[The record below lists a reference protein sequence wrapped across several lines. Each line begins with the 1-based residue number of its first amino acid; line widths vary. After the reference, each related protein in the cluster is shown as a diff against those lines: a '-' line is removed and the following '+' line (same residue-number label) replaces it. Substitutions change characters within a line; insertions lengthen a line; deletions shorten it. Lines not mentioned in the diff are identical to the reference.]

1 MARKTKGQ
9 HKSHSKKIQRTKEKG
24 IDPNS
29 APKKEI
35 MQGRAL
41 RRKWGMGLAKGD
53 KK

>member
-1 MARKTKGQ
+1 MAKKTKGQ
-9 HKSHSKKIQRTKEKG
+9 HKAHSKKTQRNKEKN
-24 IDPNS
+24 IDDNS

-35 MQGRAL
+35 MQGRAM

>member
-1 MARKTKGQ
+1 MGRTKGQ
-9 HKSHSKKIQRTKEKG
+9 RQSKEKKTQRNKEKD
-24 IDPNS
+24 INPNS

-35 MQGRAL
+35 MQGRAM